1 MRLNFSYVPLALVTS
16 FDWSCHDKYVFK
28 LNIRLQRYKIFF
40 KNALFRALNMRKVGE
55 DVFSIQVLRLAWRG
69 YINRSCIPWNF
80 IKHLRQHCRRCKSL
94 ICVVVLDVFLVEFL
108 LVDGPPGIDDVG
120 QYEGNEER
128 DVEHGA
134 QGELTRTAVGQ
145 RQR

>member
-69 YINRSCIPWNF
+69 LHQP
-80 IKHLRQHCRRCKSL
+80 
-94 ICVVVLDVFLVEFL
+94 FLYSMEL
-108 LVDGPPGIDDVG
+108 YKAPPTTLP
-120 QYEGNEER
+120 E
-128 DVEHGA
+128 A
-134 QGELTRTAVGQ
+134 QIVN
-145 RQR
+145 